1 MTKIHEQEKMDR
13 RVRKTRRALREAMI
27 KLMEEKDYDQVTV
40 EELTNRADIGRTTF
54 YLHYNAKQ
62 DLLLEQFGELLDNLV
77 LQLSQIPLSSWRQEG
92 DSFVVDDH
100 PTRPICMI
108 FQHAADNEELYRIVL
123 QGEGVDQASERL
135 QAVMTNAVNTYL
147 HNKLGDDRE
156 QMNIKIPID
165 VFANYFAGAMLG
177 VIKWWLEA
185 GMPYTSGEMEAI
197 FFQMFL
203 PGASQALGLE
213 LE

>member
-100 PTRPICMI
+100 PNRPICMI

>member
-1 MTKIHEQEKMDR
+1 MTTTHEQEKIDR
-13 RVRKTRRALREAMI
+13 RVRKTRQALREAMI
-27 KLMEEKDYDQVTV
+27 NLMEEKGYDKVTV

-77 LQLSQIPLSSWRQEG
+77 EQLYQIPFSAWRQEG

-100 PTRPICMI
+100 PNRPISMI

-123 QGEGVDQASERL
+123 QGEGVDQALERL
-135 QAVMTNAVNTYL
+135 QTVMTNAVNKYL
-147 HNKLGDDRE
+147 RSKLGDDRE
-156 QMNIKIPID
+156 QLNIQIPIE
-165 VFANYFAGAMLG
+165 VFSNYFAGAMLG
-177 VIKWWLEA
+177 VLKWWLESD
-185 GMPYTSGEMEAI
+185 MPYTPGEMEAI

-203 PGASQALGLE
+203 PGASQALGME
-213 LE
+213 IE